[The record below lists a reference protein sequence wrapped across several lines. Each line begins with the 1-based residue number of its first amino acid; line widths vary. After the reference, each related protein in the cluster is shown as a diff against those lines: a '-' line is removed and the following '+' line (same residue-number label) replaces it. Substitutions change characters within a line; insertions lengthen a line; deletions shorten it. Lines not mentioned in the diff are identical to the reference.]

1 MLSRQAEQM
10 EFIDHTMRF
19 VGSLL
24 ASDRVAFYQVE
35 NGRRML
41 EFQIRNV
48 EQEFHDAYLR
58 SMHAYDPLHVTRL
71 LQAGRSN
78 KIFWLHDQERDC
90 AAAVVERYRAFLGA
104 FHISDVTEML
114 FGFHGEVVAGI
125 SVLWNRPISADTSL
139 DAIYAAHAYIEFHL
153 QKLLM
158 AAGRCPPVDLGSRYG
173 LTRREVEV
181 SGLVCC
187 GRTNAEIAECL
198 GLGLATVK
206 THLINIYRKLGIE
219 NRASLVAL
227 ASGVQ

>member
-10 EFIDHTMRF
+10 EFVDHTMRF
-19 VGSLL
+19 VGALL

-58 SMHAYDPLHVTRL
+58 GMHAYDPLHVTRL
-71 LQAGRSN
+71 LQAGQSK
-78 KIFWLHDQERDC
+78 KIFWLHDQEHDC
-90 AAAVVERYRAFLGA
+90 AASVVERYRAFLGS

-114 FGFHGEVVAGI
+114 FGFRGGVVAGI
-125 SVLWNRPISADTSL
+125 SILRNGPISPDTSL
-139 DAIYAAHAYIEFHL
+139 DSIYAAHAYIEFHL
-153 QKLLM
+153 QKLLT
-158 AAGRCPPVDLGSRYG
+158 ASDRYSRPDLTSRYG

-181 SGLVCC
+181 AGLICC
-187 GRTNAEIAECL
+187 GQTNTEIAQCL
-198 GLGLATVK
+198 GLSIATVK